1 MEKKNLNNLNENPF
15 ESHCLIY
22 FNNDVLKVFFHIT
35 WFVNKPIL
43 NQHWKPSNESFSL
56 IFQLPNGQLLI
67 LEISKVQNKLNTWS
81 SGLHPHFV
89 VVFKQTTILQ
99 IKNKKTWL

>member
-1 MEKKNLNNLNENPF
+1 
-15 ESHCLIY
+15 
-22 FNNDVLKVFFHIT
+22 
-35 WFVNKPIL
+35 
-43 NQHWKPSNESFSL
+43 
-56 IFQLPNGQLLI
+56 LLI